1 MEGDDMAFELVE
13 FCEPVPQPGTPFAGT
28 SETVVATYDAEAE
41 AIAHGRRLWRDARVE
56 RNSDVMWWIVR
67 VPGESLA
74 RWIADKGSDVEQILD
89 LTTNELVP
97 VP

>member
-1 MEGDDMAFELVE
+1 MAFELME
-13 FCEPVPQPGTPFAGT
+13 FCEPVPEPGRQFEGT
-28 SETVVATYDAEAE
+28 SETLLATYDIEAQ
-41 AIAHGRRLWRDARVE
+41 AIDHGRRVWKQARQE
-56 RNSDVMWWIVR
+56 RSTDVMWWIVR

-97 VP
+97 FE

>member
-1 MEGDDMAFELVE
+1 MAFELAE
-13 FCEPVPQPGTPFAGT
+13 FCEPAPEPGKPFAGT
-28 SETVVATYDAEAE
+28 SETVVATHDAEAE
-41 AIAHGRRLWRDARVE
+41 AIAHGRRLWQDARVSPT
-56 RNSDVMWWIVR
+56 SDVMWWIVR